1 MLEQETITTT
11 GGEVVNYD
19 NTAPITTG
27 LIVDLKDISDTGSSN
42 SDEIT
47 TELTPV
53 FEIQNLTSGPASAVG
68 ETLILNINGQDYASL
83 TITVDDMSIAVPDDT
98 PLTNNVLPYS
108 VTAYI
113 RDLAGN
119 LSLPSTSLSLT
130 IDTEA
135 PLTNGTLNLVD
146 GSDSGFD
153 IADNITS
160 DNTPTT

>member
-1 MLEQETITTT
+1 M
-11 GGEVVNYD
+11 
-19 NTAPITTG
+19 
-27 LIVDLKDISDTGSSN
+27 
-42 SDEIT
+42 
-47 TELTPV
+47 
-53 FEIQNLTSGPASAVG
+53 
-68 ETLILNINGQDYASL
+68 ILNINGQDYASL

-160 DNTPTT
+160 DNTPTLEVNGLADGELYTVQIEYDLEGGIRSSCCL